1 MLGYRGVMTLKSL
14 PNLVTA
20 ARIALS
26 VLVFAALATA
36 GGLGPA
42 LGTVEPAL
50 RSGLIRFALWGFII
64 AALTDFVDGWLAR
77 KLDARSAI
85 GVMLDPIADKIA
97 MVAAIIGLCVLDAPL
112 VAWPG
117 ALILMRELFVAGLR
131 ETGMKLPVTQ
141 LAKWKTTVQLTG
153 LACAI
158 ACLEW
163 PTLRTPAEGLLWLA
177 AVLTVWTGMDYLLK
191 TLRAMG

>member
-1 MLGYRGVMTLKSL
+1 MTLKSL
-14 PNLVTA
+14 PNLVTS

-36 GGLGPA
+36 AGLGPVM
-42 LGTVEPAL
+42 GPVDPAL
-50 RSGLIRFALWGFII
+50 RSALIRFSLAGFIV

-77 KLDARSAI
+77 KLDARSAL

-97 MVAAIIGLCVLDAPL
+97 VVAAIIGLCGLDAPL

-131 ETGMKLPVTQ
+131 ETGMKLPVTP
-141 LAKWKTTVQLTG
+141 LAKWKTTLQLTG

-158 ACLEW
+158 ASLDW
-163 PTLRTPAEGLLWLA
+163 PGLRTPATGLLWLA
-177 AVLTVWTGMDYLLK
+177 ATLTVWTGVDYLRK
-191 TLRAMG
+191 TLRAM